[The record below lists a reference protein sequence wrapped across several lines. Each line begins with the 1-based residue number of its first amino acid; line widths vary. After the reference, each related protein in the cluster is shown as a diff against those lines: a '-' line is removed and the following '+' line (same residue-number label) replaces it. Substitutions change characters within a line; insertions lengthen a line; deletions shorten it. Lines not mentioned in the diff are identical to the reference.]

1 MQIDRSDASDLST
14 ADPAMAV
21 VAEAYVED
29 HAVVLRR
36 AMAVIR
42 DPEIAADVTQEAFV
56 RLLLEVRAG
65 RRPDHVRA
73 WLIRVVTNAALS
85 RGRRISAAARYADR
99 LPLPDELPG
108 PEDVCLRRESSAEL
122 GRHLAALAPTER
134 RALVMAA
141 HGVQGRDIATAI
153 GRSYPATRVLLHRGR
168 LRLRASFELGEVA

>member
-1 MQIDRSDASDLST
+1 MQFDRCGGSDPST
-14 ADPAMAV
+14 ADPAMDV
-21 VAEAYVED
+21 VAEAYVQD

-42 DPEIAADVTQEAFV
+42 DPEVAADVTQEAFV

-65 RRPDHVRA
+65 RQPDQIRS
-73 WLIRVVTNAALS
+73 WLMRVVTNAAIS

-99 LPLPDELPG
+99 LPVPEALPG
-108 PEDVCLRRESSAEL
+108 PEDVCLRRESSTEL
-122 GRHLAALAPTER
+122 GRHLAALPPTER

-141 HGVQGRDIATAI
+141 HGVGGRDIATAI
-153 GRSYPATRVLLHRGR
+153 GRSYPATRVLLHRSR

>member
-1 MQIDRSDASDLST
+1 MYIDRTDQSDEST

-21 VAEAYVED
+21 VAEAYLQD

-36 AMAVIR
+36 ATAVIR

-65 RRPDHVRA
+65 RQPDQVRS
-73 WLIRVVTNAALS
+73 WLMRVVTNGAIS
-85 RGRRISAAARYADR
+85 RGRRISSAARYADR
-99 LPLPDELPG
+99 LPLPEALPG

-122 GRHLAALAPTER
+122 GRLLEGLAPTER

-141 HGVQGRDIATAI
+141 HGVKGRAIATAI

-168 LRLRASFELGEVA
+168 LRLRASVELGEVA